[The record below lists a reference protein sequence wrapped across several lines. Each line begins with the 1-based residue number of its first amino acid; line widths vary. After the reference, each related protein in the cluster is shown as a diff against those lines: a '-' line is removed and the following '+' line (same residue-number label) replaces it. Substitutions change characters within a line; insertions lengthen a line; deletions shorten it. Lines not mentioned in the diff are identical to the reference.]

1 METHEASPASA
12 AKTAGPG
19 AAGLRRNREFLVFFL
34 SRTVSRFGDG
44 MVPVA
49 LSLGLVATGH
59 GASAVSF
66 ALGAWTAC
74 FGGLVLFSGV
84 LADRFSARTLMI
96 LADAGRAV
104 VTIGLAVLF
113 TTDTPPLGLVY
124 LLSAVNGVGA
134 ALFQPG
140 IASTIPSVTDS
151 VRQANAAIRVTESLM
166 MTAGP
171 AVAGVI
177 AGFSS
182 ASTLFLV
189 DAATFALSGLCLAL
203 MRRRTATAPR
213 GTSLLFDLTEG
224 WREFRS
230 RTWLWTVIAVWTVY
244 SLASLGAQLP
254 LQAVLITEDHG
265 PGVFGLMMAVQG
277 AGNVAGGLVA
287 FRTSPRRP
295 LAAGTLA
302 LLGVALSTFALAVS
316 APASLI
322 AAALFAGGAGL
333 AFWVVMWSTSM
344 QTHIPRAALNR
355 LNAYDVTGS
364 VLSLAAGRALAGPVA
379 QHVGAH
385 RLLAVS
391 TVVNLAVI
399 VVLLAIPAV
408 RNLPP
413 AVAEPR
419 PSGT

>member
-1 METHEASPASA
+1 M
-12 AKTAGPG
+12 
-19 AAGLRRNREFLVFFL
+19 FFL
-34 SRTVSRFGDG
+34 SRTASRFGDG

-84 LADRFSARTLMI
+84 LADRYSARTLMI
-96 LADAGRAV
+96 AADAGRAV
-104 VTIGLAVLF
+104 VTVGLAVLF
-113 TTDTPPLGLVY
+113 TTDTPPLALVY

-140 IASTIPSVTDS
+140 IASTIPSLTTA
-151 VRQANAAIRVTESLM
+151 VRQANAVIRVTESLM

-177 AGFSS
+177 AGFGS
-182 ASTLFLV
+182 ASALFLV
-189 DAATFALSGLCLAL
+189 DAVTFALSGLFLVM
-203 MRRRTATAPR
+203 MRRRKAAGPR
-213 GTSLLFDLTEG
+213 GTSLLRDLAEG

-230 RTWLWTVIAVWTVY
+230 RTWLWAVIAVWTVY

-254 LQAVLITEDHG
+254 LQAVLITESHG
-265 PGVFGLMMAVQG
+265 ADVFGLMMAVQG

-287 FRTSPRRP
+287 FRASPRRP

-302 LLGVALSTFALAVS
+302 LFGVAVGTFALAAS
-316 APASLI
+316 APAPLI

-344 QTHIPRAALNR
+344 QTHVPRAALNR
-355 LNAYDVTGS
+355 VNAYDVAGS

-379 QHVGAH
+379 QHLGAH
-385 RLLAVS
+385 WLLAVS
-391 TVVNLAVI
+391 TGVNLVVI

-408 RNLPP
+408 RNLPR
-413 AVAEPR
+413 AV
-419 PSGT
+419 GTPPGSDC